1 MRRLINFMLIFV
13 LTLSLLSYKSFA
25 KDSISN
31 ISADGII
38 LMDAKTGEILYS
50 KNIDVQYPPASTT
63 KIMTALM
70 VLENCKLD
78 DIVKVGKKP
87 PFADGSKI
95 YIFEDEEFKV
105 KDLLHAL
112 LLRSANDVAE
122 ALAEH
127 ISGSVEEFAALMN
140 KRASELG
147 AVNTNFVNPSGL
159 YDENHRTTAKDLAI
173 IMKELSKHPEFIE
186 IATTPM
192 YYIEPTNKS
201 EKRRPLSNENRL
213 LQKNSIYYYEGCE
226 GGKTGYTVQSKHS
239 YVAIASKNGQKL
251 IAVLL
256 HDAKKT
262 YWSDVRK
269 LFDYGFENFT
279 LKTFC
284 SKGDLLGNFNVT
296 DTIKLPL
303 LAADDFYYVES
314 KDNPSTPEFTI
325 NSKDISKDSFSRG
338 DKILTASITYNN
350 KEIGTL
356 DLASGED
363 YSTKSTFLS
372 LNSDSNEESNNIFNS
387 IFRIIL
393 SIFSTLAILVMA
405 LRIRRNRIHRK
416 RNRENKLI
424 RDIYTQR
431 YRDKD

>member
-1 MRRLINFMLIFV
+1 M
-13 LTLSLLSYKSFA
+13 
-25 KDSISN
+25 
-31 ISADGII
+31 
-38 LMDAKTGEILYS
+38 
-50 KNIDVQYPPASTT
+50 
-63 KIMTALM
+63 
-70 VLENCKLD
+70 D
-78 DIVKVGKKP
+78 DIVKIVKNP
-87 PFADGSKI
+87 LCRRSKI
-95 YIFEDEEFKV
+95 YIFEDEELKV

-127 ISGSVEEFAALMN
+127 ISGSVEEFAALKN

-147 AVNTNFVNPSGL
+147 AINTNFVNPSGL

-269 LFDYGFENFT
+269 LSIWFENFT
-279 LKTFC
+279 LKTF
-284 SKGDLLGNFNVT
+284 SLMVFIRKFKVT
-296 DTIKLPL
+296 DI
-303 LAADDFYYVES
+303 
-314 KDNPSTPEFTI
+314 
-325 NSKDISKDSFSRG
+325 
-338 DKILTASITYNN
+338 
-350 KEIGTL
+350 
-356 DLASGED
+356 
-363 YSTKSTFLS
+363 
-372 LNSDSNEESNNIFNS
+372 
-387 IFRIIL
+387 
-393 SIFSTLAILVMA
+393 
-405 LRIRRNRIHRK
+405 
-416 RNRENKLI
+416 
-424 RDIYTQR
+424 
-431 YRDKD
+431 